1 MRVYR
6 LQRKDDPL
14 AGPWIHWPGALY
26 TNADLLDMYSNR
38 RTHPG
43 IRADVSG
50 HGPEMLCAVDALEK
64 LSHWFPVAHEDFAAE
79 GYVVGEWEAPVD
91 AVKMG
96 RSGTQLAFR
105 HNYAKLV
112 TTHCPTCIPTSG
124 TF

>member
-6 LQRKDDPL
+6 LQERSDP
-14 AGPWIHWPGALY
+14 ASGPWMRWPDALC
-26 TNADLLDMYSNR
+26 TNSELLDWYSNAR
-38 RTHPG
+38 SHPG
-43 IRADVSG
+43 IRSDVERF
-50 HGPEMLCAVDALEK
+50 GPEMLCAVDALEK
-64 LSHWFPVAHEDFAAE
+64 LAHWFPVAHDEFRDE
-79 GYVVGEWEAPVD
+79 GYVIGEWEVPDD

-112 TTHCPTCIPTSG
+112 TTHCPTCIPTNG